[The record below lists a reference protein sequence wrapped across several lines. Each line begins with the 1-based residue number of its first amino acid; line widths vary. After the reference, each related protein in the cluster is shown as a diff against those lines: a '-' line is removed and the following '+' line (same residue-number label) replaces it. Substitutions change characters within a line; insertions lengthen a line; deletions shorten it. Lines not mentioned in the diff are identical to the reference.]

1 MYQKTNGYWKSDFK
15 INHIRYQKS
24 WDTQDKELALRLEK
38 EWKKYIKEP
47 SIYPNPENGS
57 RKLTFYDA
65 TEYLYE
71 TKWKYFR
78 DKRNPKDRWLKICSF
93 FGEKRAISNLTID
106 DLDRFKRYLVNKK
119 YANKTVNHYI
129 SALKSS
135 VEYLERK
142 QKIILENKLSFQ
154 GLKMSIDSKRKIS
167 FTKDE
172 ELDMYNTLLNI
183 YDETR
188 NPTDWE
194 MIQFFIINSGLGL
207 RPAEYYNLQIGDF
220 DLEQNTLTI
229 SRGTYASTK
238 NNLIRTLP
246 LNGVV
251 LEAVKLQL
259 EFALTKLYELK
270 LNKPFVLKDEINNI
284 NYSKLTFT
292 SLTKDMIEYR
302 WNKMKRYLG
311 WTDKERYKEYIPYGL
326 RHTVASKLASISKW
340 NSYKIMTFM
349 GHKNLSTSLNYIHL
363 GIEDIRDGGATNI
376 QDIKLINHT

>member
-1 MYQKTNGYWKSDFK
+1 MYKKSNGYWKSDFK
-15 INHIRYQKS
+15 INQVRYQKS
-24 WDTQDKELALRLEK
+24 WDTQDKELAHKLEE
-38 EWKKYIKEP
+38 EWKKHIKEP
-47 SIYPNPENGS
+47 SIYPHPENGS
-57 RKLTFYDA
+57 RRLTFYDA

-119 YANKTVNHYI
+119 YANKTINHYI

-376 QDIKLINHT
+376 QDIKLINYT

>member
-1 MYQKTNGYWKSDFK
+1 MGQISIK
-15 INHIRYQKS
+15 I
-24 WDTQDKELALRLEK
+24 
-38 EWKKYIKEP
+38 
-47 SIYPNPENGS
+47 
-57 RKLTFYDA
+57 F
-65 TEYLYE
+65 
-71 TKWKYFR
+71 
-78 DKRNPKDRWLKICSF
+78 
-93 FGEKRAISNLTID
+93 
-106 DLDRFKRYLVNKK
+106 
-119 YANKTVNHYI
+119 
-129 SALKSS
+129 
-135 VEYLERK
+135 
-142 QKIILENKLSFQ
+142 
-154 GLKMSIDSKRKIS
+154 
-167 FTKDE
+167 
-172 ELDMYNTLLNI
+172 
-183 YDETR
+183 TR